1 MKKFV
6 ALFLILSFFCVDA
19 QKKKST
25 TKKKPKAKTTKTKAA
40 PKEEE
45 PVAVVTPVPEEVPE
59 PDYPINSL
67 SILNAKSPAS
77 FRKYRDLNLVKK
89 GDSMVSVKNTP
100 IPYGF
105 IDDKD
110 ILKSVVVWEII
121 DMNEKLNQPFYH
133 NEDGLVSKNKSLYQ
147 ILFDAINEG
156 KITEV
161 YDDELFTTRLKKEAI
176 KSRIKKE
183 GIRESVVDYVRGEG
197 KMTDKQIDDFIGIY
211 NTFKDDSGNFD
222 LIRAAGKMTD
232 AELGQFID
240 TKTTKTEDI
249 KALKIKGQ
257 WYIDRR
263 DSQMKYRLIGIAAMG
278 EDASM
283 KGQTDPNG
291 QPLPV
296 ELVDLFWVYYP
307 DAREVLAN
315 NVVFN
320 SKNLS
325 SDITYDDLLN
335 ARRFSS
341 IIYKSDNGMGNG
353 VIKDYIPR
361 DADEQLEESERIKM
375 QILQMENDMWNY

>member
-1 MKKFV
+1 MRKFV
-6 ALFLILSFFCVDA
+6 ILFLILSFFCVDA
-19 QKKKST
+19 QKKKSSG
-25 TKKKPKAKTTKTKAA
+25 KKKAKKTTKTKGKAA
-40 PKEEE
+40 PVVEE
-45 PVAVVTPVPEEVPE
+45 PVAVIAPVVPEEEPE

-110 ILKSVVVWEII
+110 ILKSIVVWEIL
-121 DMNEKLNQPFYH
+121 DMNEKINQPFYH

-147 ILFDAINEG
+147 LLFDAINDG
-156 KITEV
+156 RIKEV
-161 YDDELFTTRLKKEAI
+161 YDDELFTVRLKKDAI
-176 KSRIKKE
+176 QSRIRSVRMSDAAIDRINENGKLTAEEEKE
-183 GIRESVVDYVRGEG
+183 F
-197 KMTDKQIDDFIGIY
+197 TDVY
-211 NTFKDDSGNFD
+211 
-222 LIRAAGKMTD
+222 
-232 AELGQFID
+232 E
-240 TKTTKTEDI
+240 TKTENV
-249 KALKIKGQ
+249 KLLKIKGQ

-278 EDASM
+278 
-283 KGQTDPNG
+283 QDPATMGLFGPDG
-291 QPLPV
+291 QPLAGKD
-296 ELVDLFWVYYP
+296 ELIELFWVYYP

-353 VIKDYIPR
+353 VIKDYIPH
-361 DADEQLEESERIKM
+361 DADEQLEESERIKS